1 MIMRKKITCMV
12 AAALAFMAS
21 AQPFQSVYYPSKL
34 TASTITRV
42 HQRAS
47 ALRSADENIHAI
59 VRLCDEADLDRL
71 AADYGV
77 AFNVVTGNLA
87 TAVIPMRSLVAFAE
101 DADVENVDAGNTVR
115 AMTDLA
121 REYSQVDALHGGLPD
136 FPRSFTGKGVL
147 IGVIDTGFDFMHP
160 AFRDAEG
167 NSRIIHVWDQ
177 SGRNGNTPSMGYGVV
192 FDTPELIRSAAHDV
206 SRDTHGTH
214 VAAIAASSADVY
226 KGMAPESDIVIVAT
240 DKSESGIIDA
250 LAYLLDYAE
259 KEKKPM
265 AINLSMGTVIGFK
278 DGTDPIAS
286 MIDELLDKSGKK
298 CLMAIAAGNEGHR
311 NSTIVTEATGQG
323 EVINTSFTPP
333 SHMRENIFIG
343 CSTTSAFQVTLSLV
357 GSDGVAFETSISS
370 DVSESVSH
378 ENITGEKDYSL
389 VTLSPMKDADGLQRG
404 VSINLYAPLKD
415 GQKWKLSVT
424 GAAGKYIACCDYGE
438 LDNGSNA
445 STMAATACGQIP
457 ISVGAYVSRD
467 KFTNLQGTERSSDW
481 TVGERYPLSGM
492 GPAFDG
498 RDKPDVLAPGAHI
511 ISAINNYAASY
522 NVNREDLA
530 YTEVDALIPG
540 RTNYWGAM
548 CGTSM
553 ATPVVTGIM
562 ALWLQANPRLDFDLV
577 RKLIGSPGSH
587 IDAKTGMESLL
598 AGVELPKSKN
608 TVPYIYNPFTRS
620 IAIIGE
626 GVVCV
631 EVFAVDGT
639 VLKRKNRPVEPV
651 HIPEGAMRIVRIT
664 TSTGSH
670 ILKI

>member
-1 MIMRKKITCMV
+1 MV

-21 AQPFQSVYYPSKL
+21 AQPFQSIYYPSKL

-42 HQRAS
+42 HRTAS
-47 ALRSADENIHAI
+47 ALRASDENIHAI

-87 TAVIPMRSLVAFAE
+87 TAVIPMSALVDFAE
-101 DADVENVDAGNTVR
+101 DPDVENVDAGNSVK

-121 REYSQVDALHGGLPD
+121 REYSHVDALHVGLPD

-177 SGRNGNTPSMGYGVV
+177 SGRNGNASSMGYGVV

-226 KGMAPESDIVIVAT
+226 KGMAPESDIVVVAT

-438 LDNGSNA
+438 FDNGSNA

-562 ALWLQANPRLDFDLV
+562 ALWLQANPRLDFDHV

>member
-1 MIMRKKITCMV
+1 MV

-47 ALRSADENIHAI
+47 ALQSADENIHAI

>member
-1 MIMRKKITCMV
+1 MV

-101 DADVENVDAGNTVR
+101 DADVENVDVGNTVR

-177 SGRNGNTPSMGYGVV
+177 SGRNGNTSSMGYGVV

-206 SRDTHGTH
+206 SRDTHGSH

-226 KGMAPESDIVIVAT
+226 KGMAPESDIVVVAT

-286 MIDELLDKSGKK
+286 MIDGLLDESGKK

-311 NSTIVTEATGQG
+311 NSTIVTEVVGQG

-333 SHMRENIFIG
+333 SHMRENVFIG
-343 CSTTSAFQVTLSLV
+343 CSTTSAFQVSLSLV

-370 DVSESVSH
+370 DASESVSH

-404 VSINLYAPLKD
+404 VSVNLYAPLKE
-415 GQKWKLSVT
+415 GQKWKLVVT

-438 LDNGSNA
+438 FDNGSNA
-445 STMAATACGQIP
+445 STMAATACGKIP

-467 KFTNLQGTERSSDW
+467 KFTNLQGMERSSDW

-492 GPAFDG
+492 GPTFDG

-562 ALWLQANPRLDFDLV
+562 ALWLQANPRLDFDHV

-598 AGVELPKSKN
+598 AGVELPKCKN

-620 IAIIGE
+620 IVIIGE

>member
-1 MIMRKKITCMV
+1 MIMRKKFVCMV
-12 AAALAFMAS
+12 TAALAFMAS
-21 AQPFQSVYYPSKL
+21 AQPFQSIYYPSKL

-47 ALRSADENIHAI
+47 VLRSADENIHAI

-87 TAVIPMRSLVAFAE
+87 TAVIPMSALVDFAE
-101 DADVENVDAGNTVR
+101 DPDVENVDAGNSVK

-121 REYSQVDALHGGLPD
+121 REYSHVDALHVGLPD

-160 AFRDAEG
+160 AFRDAGG

-177 SGRNGNTPSMGYGVV
+177 SGRNGNTSSMGYGVV

-206 SRDTHGTH
+206 SRDTHGSH

-226 KGMAPESDIVIVAT
+226 TGMAPESDIVVVAT

-286 MIDELLDKSGKK
+286 MIDGLLDESGKK

-311 NSTIVTEATGQG
+311 NSTIVTEVVGQG

-333 SHMRENIFIG
+333 SHMRENVFIG
-343 CSTTSAFQVTLSLV
+343 CSTTSAFQVSLSLV

-370 DVSESVSH
+370 DASESVSH

-404 VSINLYAPLKD
+404 VSVNLYAPLKE
-415 GQKWKLSVT
+415 GQKWKLVVT

-445 STMAATACGQIP
+445 STMAATACGKIP

-467 KFTNLQGTERSSDW
+467 KFTNLQGMERSSDW

-492 GPAFDG
+492 GPTFDG

-562 ALWLQANPRLDFDLV
+562 ALWLQANPRLDFDHV

-598 AGVELPKSKN
+598 AGVELPKCKN

-620 IAIIGE
+620 IVIIGE

>member
-1 MIMRKKITCMV
+1 MV

-47 ALRSADENIHAI
+47 VLRSADENIHAI

-87 TAVIPMRSLVAFAE
+87 TAVIPMSALVDFAE
-101 DADVENVDAGNTVR
+101 DPDVENVDAGNSVK

-121 REYSQVDALHGGLPD
+121 REYSHVDALHVGLPD

-160 AFRDAEG
+160 AFRDAGG

-177 SGRNGNTPSMGYGVV
+177 SGRNGNTSSMGYGVV

-206 SRDTHGTH
+206 SRDTHGSH

-226 KGMAPESDIVIVAT
+226 KGMAPESDIVVVAT

-286 MIDELLDKSGKK
+286 MIDGLLDESGKK

-311 NSTIVTEATGQG
+311 NSTIVTEVVGQG

-333 SHMRENIFIG
+333 SHMRENVFIG
-343 CSTTSAFQVTLSLV
+343 CSTTSAFQVSLSLV

-370 DVSESVSH
+370 DASESVSH

-389 VTLSPMKDADGLQRG
+389 VTLSPMKDADGLQCG
-404 VSINLYAPLKD
+404 VSVNLYAPLKE
-415 GQKWKLSVT
+415 GQKWKLVVT

-445 STMAATACGQIP
+445 STMAATACGKIP

-467 KFTNLQGTERSSDW
+467 KFTNLQGMERSSDW

-492 GPAFDG
+492 GPTFDG

-562 ALWLQANPRLDFDLV
+562 ALWLQANPRLDFDHV

-598 AGVELPKSKN
+598 AGVELPKCKN

-620 IAIIGE
+620 IVIIGE

>member
-1 MIMRKKITCMV
+1 M
-12 AAALAFMAS
+12 
-21 AQPFQSVYYPSKL
+21 
-34 TASTITRV
+34 
-42 HQRAS
+42 
-47 ALRSADENIHAI
+47 
-59 VRLCDEADLDRL
+59 
-71 AADYGV
+71 
-77 AFNVVTGNLA
+77 
-87 TAVIPMRSLVAFAE
+87 
-101 DADVENVDAGNTVR
+101 
-115 AMTDLA
+115 
-121 REYSQVDALHGGLPD
+121 
-136 FPRSFTGKGVL
+136 
-147 IGVIDTGFDFMHP
+147 
-160 AFRDAEG
+160 
-167 NSRIIHVWDQ
+167 
-177 SGRNGNTPSMGYGVV
+177 
-192 FDTPELIRSAAHDV
+192 
-206 SRDTHGTH
+206 
-214 VAAIAASSADVY
+214 AAIAASSADVY
-226 KGMAPESDIVIVAT
+226 KGMAPESDIVVVAT

-286 MIDELLDKSGKK
+286 MIDGLLDESGKK

-311 NSTIVTEATGQG
+311 NSTIVTEVVGQG

-333 SHMRENIFIG
+333 SHMRENVFIG
-343 CSTTSAFQVTLSLV
+343 CSTTSAFQVSLSLV

-370 DVSESVSH
+370 DASESVSH

-404 VSINLYAPLKD
+404 VSVNLYAPLKE
-415 GQKWKLSVT
+415 GQKWKLVVT

-445 STMAATACGQIP
+445 STMAATACGKIP

-467 KFTNLQGTERSSDW
+467 KFTNLQGMERSSDW

-492 GPAFDG
+492 GPTFDG

-562 ALWLQANPRLDFDLV
+562 ALWLQANPRLDFDHV

-598 AGVELPKSKN
+598 AGVELPKCKN

-620 IAIIGE
+620 IVIIGE

>member
-1 MIMRKKITCMV
+1 
-12 AAALAFMAS
+12 
-21 AQPFQSVYYPSKL
+21 
-34 TASTITRV
+34 
-42 HQRAS
+42 
-47 ALRSADENIHAI
+47 
-59 VRLCDEADLDRL
+59 
-71 AADYGV
+71 
-77 AFNVVTGNLA
+77 
-87 TAVIPMRSLVAFAE
+87 
-101 DADVENVDAGNTVR
+101 
-115 AMTDLA
+115 
-121 REYSQVDALHGGLPD
+121 
-136 FPRSFTGKGVL
+136 
-147 IGVIDTGFDFMHP
+147 
-160 AFRDAEG
+160 
-167 NSRIIHVWDQ
+167 
-177 SGRNGNTPSMGYGVV
+177 
-192 FDTPELIRSAAHDV
+192 
-206 SRDTHGTH
+206 
-214 VAAIAASSADVY
+214 
-226 KGMAPESDIVIVAT
+226 
-240 DKSESGIIDA
+240 
-250 LAYLLDYAE
+250 
-259 KEKKPM
+259 
-265 AINLSMGTVIGFK
+265 
-278 DGTDPIAS
+278 
-286 MIDELLDKSGKK
+286 
-298 CLMAIAAGNEGHR
+298 
-311 NSTIVTEATGQG
+311 
-323 EVINTSFTPP
+323 
-333 SHMRENIFIG
+333 
-343 CSTTSAFQVTLSLV
+343 
-357 GSDGVAFETSISS
+357 
-370 DVSESVSH
+370 
-378 ENITGEKDYSL
+378 
-389 VTLSPMKDADGLQRG
+389 MKDADGLQRG

-415 GQKWKLSVT
+415 GQKWNLSVT

-481 TVGERYPLSGM
+481 IWGERYPLSGM
-492 GPAFDG
+492 GPTFDG

-587 IDAKTGMESLL
+587 INAKTGMESLL

-639 VLKRKNRPVEPV
+639 FLKRKNRPVEPV

-670 ILKI
+670 ILKYDAARCCSLSRSPLARIYRMIMGENIHWRGEKRISLQWGEIQF

>member
-1 MIMRKKITCMV
+1 MV

-357 GSDGVAFETSISS
+357 DSDGVAFETSISS

>member
-1 MIMRKKITCMV
+1 MV

-21 AQPFQSVYYPSKL
+21 AQPFQSIYYPSKL

-42 HQRAS
+42 HQRVS

-87 TAVIPMRSLVAFAE
+87 TAVIPMSALVDFAE
-101 DADVENVDAGNTVR
+101 DPDVENVDAGNSVK

-121 REYSQVDALHGGLPD
+121 REYSHVDALHVGLPD

-226 KGMAPESDIVIVAT
+226 KGMAPESGIVVVAT
-240 DKSESGIIDA
+240 DESESGIIDA

-639 VLKRKNRPVEPV
+639 FLKRKNRPVEPV

>member
-1 MIMRKKITCMV
+1 MIMRKKFVCMV
-12 AAALAFMAS
+12 TAALAFMAS
-21 AQPFQSVYYPSKL
+21 AQPFQSIYYPSKL

-47 ALRSADENIHAI
+47 VLRSADENIHAI

-87 TAVIPMRSLVAFAE
+87 TAVIPMSALVDFAE
-101 DADVENVDAGNTVR
+101 DPDVENVDAGNSVK

-121 REYSQVDALHGGLPD
+121 REYSHVDALHVGLPD

-160 AFRDAEG
+160 AFRDAGG

-177 SGRNGNTPSMGYGVV
+177 SGRNGNTSSMGYGVV

-206 SRDTHGTH
+206 SRDTHGSH
-214 VAAIAASSADVY
+214 VAEIAASSSDVY
-226 KGMAPESDIVIVAT
+226 KGMAPESDIVVVAT

-265 AINLSMGTVIGFK
+265 AINLIMGTVICFK

-286 MIDELLDKSGKK
+286 MIDGLLDESGKK

-311 NSTIVTEATGQG
+311 NSTIVTEVVGQG

-333 SHMRENIFIG
+333 SHMRENVFIG
-343 CSTTSAFQVTLSLV
+343 CSTTSAFQVSLSLV

-370 DVSESVSH
+370 DASESVSH

-404 VSINLYAPLKD
+404 VSVNLYAPLKE
-415 GQKWKLSVT
+415 GQKWKLVVT

-438 LDNGSNA
+438 FDNGSNA
-445 STMAATACGQIP
+445 STMAATACGKIP

-467 KFTNLQGTERSSDW
+467 KFTNLQGMERSSDW

-492 GPAFDG
+492 GPTFDG

-562 ALWLQANPRLDFDLV
+562 ALWLQANPRLDFDHV

-598 AGVELPKSKN
+598 AGVELPKCKN

-620 IAIIGE
+620 IVIIGE

>member
-1 MIMRKKITCMV
+1 MV

-438 LDNGSNA
+438 LDNGSYA

>member
-1 MIMRKKITCMV
+1 MIMRKKFVCMV
-12 AAALAFMAS
+12 TAALAFMAS
-21 AQPFQSVYYPSKL
+21 AQPFQSIYYPSKL

-47 ALRSADENIHAI
+47 VLRSADENIHAI

-87 TAVIPMRSLVAFAE
+87 TAVIPMSALVDFAE
-101 DADVENVDAGNTVR
+101 DPDVENVDAGNSVK

-121 REYSQVDALHGGLPD
+121 REYSHVDALHVGLPD

-160 AFRDAEG
+160 AFRDAGG

-177 SGRNGNTPSMGYGVV
+177 SGRNGNTSSMGYGVV

-206 SRDTHGTH
+206 SRDTHGSH

-226 KGMAPESDIVIVAT
+226 KGMAPESDIVVVAT

-286 MIDELLDKSGKK
+286 MIDGLLDESGKK

-311 NSTIVTEATGQG
+311 NSTIVTEVVGQG

-333 SHMRENIFIG
+333 SHMRENVFIG
-343 CSTTSAFQVTLSLV
+343 CSTTSAFQVSLSLV

-370 DVSESVSH
+370 DASESVSH

-404 VSINLYAPLKD
+404 VSVNLYAPLKE
-415 GQKWKLSVT
+415 GQKWKLVVT

-445 STMAATACGQIP
+445 STMAATACGKIP

-467 KFTNLQGTERSSDW
+467 KFTNLQGMERSSDW

-492 GPAFDG
+492 GPTFDG

-562 ALWLQANPRLDFDLV
+562 ALWLQANPRLDFDHV

-598 AGVELPKSKN
+598 AGVELPKCKN

-620 IAIIGE
+620 IVIIGE
-626 GVVCV
+626 GVVWV

>member
-1 MIMRKKITCMV
+1 MV

-101 DADVENVDAGNTVR
+101 DADVENVDVGNTVR

-226 KGMAPESDIVIVAT
+226 KGMAPESDIVVVAT

-259 KEKKPM
+259 KEKKPI

-639 VLKRKNRPVEPV
+639 FLKRKNRPVEPV

>member
-1 MIMRKKITCMV
+1 MV

-101 DADVENVDAGNTVR
+101 DADVENVDVGNTVR

-226 KGMAPESDIVIVAT
+226 KGMAPESGIVVVAT

>member
-1 MIMRKKITCMV
+1 MV

-101 DADVENVDAGNTVR
+101 DADVENVDVGNTVR

-167 NSRIIHVWDQ
+167 NSRIVHVWDQ

-226 KGMAPESDIVIVAT
+226 KGMAPESDIVVVAT

-259 KEKKPM
+259 KEKKPI

-311 NSTIVTEATGQG
+311 NSTIVTETTGQG

-530 YTEVDALIPG
+530 YTEVDALIPR

>member
-1 MIMRKKITCMV
+1 MV

-121 REYSQVDALHGGLPD
+121 REYSQVDALHRGLPD

-226 KGMAPESDIVIVAT
+226 KGMAPESDIVVVAT

-311 NSTIVTEATGQG
+311 NSTIVTEAEGQG

-333 SHMRENIFIG
+333 SHMREHIFIG
-343 CSTTSAFQVTLSLV
+343 CSTTSPFQVRLSLA
-357 GSDGVAFETSISS
+357 GGDGVAFETSIRS
-370 DVSESVSH
+370 DASESVSH

-389 VTLSPMKDADGLQRG
+389 VSLSPMKDADGLQRG
-404 VSINLYAPLKD
+404 VSINLYAPLKQ
-415 GQKWKLSVT
+415 GQKWYLSVT
-424 GAAGKYIACCDYGE
+424 GEAGKYIACCDYGE
-438 LDNGSNA
+438 LDNGLNA
-445 STMAATACGQIP
+445 TTMAATACGKIP
-457 ISVGAYVSRD
+457 ISVGAYVSRE
-467 KFTNLQGTERSSDW
+467 KFTNLQGTERASDW
-481 TVGERYPLSGM
+481 TVGERYPLSGT
-492 GPAFDG
+492 GPTFDG

-639 VLKRKNRPVEPV
+639 FLKRKNRPVEPV

>member
-1 MIMRKKITCMV
+1 MIMRKKFVCMV
-12 AAALAFMAS
+12 TAALAFMAS
-21 AQPFQSVYYPSKL
+21 AQPFQSIYYPSKL

-87 TAVIPMRSLVAFAE
+87 TAVIPMSALVDFAE
-101 DADVENVDAGNTVR
+101 DPDAEHVDAGNSVK

-121 REYSQVDALHGGLPD
+121 REYSHVDALHGGLPD

-177 SGRNGNTPSMGYGVV
+177 SGRNGNTSSMRYGVV

-226 KGMAPESDIVIVAT
+226 KGMAPESDIVVVAT

-265 AINLSMGTVIGFK
+265 VINLSMGTVIGFK

-311 NSTIVTEATGQG
+311 NSTIVTEAVGQG

-333 SHMRENIFIG
+333 SHMRENVFIG
-343 CSTTSAFQVTLSLV
+343 CSTTSAFQVSLSLV

-370 DVSESVSH
+370 DASESVSH

-404 VSINLYAPLKD
+404 VSVNLYAPLKE
-415 GQKWKLSVT
+415 GQKWNLSVT
-424 GAAGKYIACCDYGE
+424 GVAGKYIACCDYGE

-445 STMAATACGQIP
+445 STMAATACGKIP

-467 KFTNLQGTERSSDW
+467 KFINLQGTERSSDW

-562 ALWLQANPRLDFDLV
+562 ALWLQANPRLDFDHV

-598 AGVELPKSKN
+598 AGVELPKCKN

>member
-1 MIMRKKITCMV
+1 MIMRKKFVCMV
-12 AAALAFMAS
+12 TAALAFMAS
-21 AQPFQSVYYPSKL
+21 AQPFQSIYYPSKL

-87 TAVIPMRSLVAFAE
+87 TAVIPMSALVDFAE
-101 DADVENVDAGNTVR
+101 DPDVENVDAGNSVK

-121 REYSQVDALHGGLPD
+121 REYSHVDALHGGLPD

-177 SGRNGNTPSMGYGVV
+177 SGRNGNTSSMRYGVV

-226 KGMAPESDIVIVAT
+226 KGMAPESDIVVVAT

-265 AINLSMGTVIGFK
+265 VINLSMGTVIGFK

-311 NSTIVTEATGQG
+311 NSTIVTEAVGQG

-333 SHMRENIFIG
+333 SHMRENVFIG
-343 CSTTSAFQVTLSLV
+343 CSTTSAFQVSLSLV
-357 GSDGVAFETSISS
+357 GSDGVAFETSMSS
-370 DVSESVSH
+370 DASESVSH

-404 VSINLYAPLKD
+404 VSVNLYAPLKE
-415 GQKWKLSVT
+415 GQKWNLSVT
-424 GAAGKYIACCDYGE
+424 GVAGKYIACCDYGE

-445 STMAATACGQIP
+445 STMAATACGKIP

-467 KFTNLQGTERSSDW
+467 KFINLQGTERSSDW

-562 ALWLQANPRLDFDLV
+562 ALWLQANPRLDFDHV

-598 AGVELPKSKN
+598 AGVELPKCKN

>member
-1 MIMRKKITCMV
+1 MIMRKKFVCMV
-12 AAALAFMAS
+12 TAALAFMAS
-21 AQPFQSVYYPSKL
+21 AQPFQSIYYPSKL

-47 ALRSADENIHAI
+47 VLRSADENIHAI

-87 TAVIPMRSLVAFAE
+87 TAVIPMSALVDFAE
-101 DADVENVDAGNTVR
+101 DPDVENVDAGNSVK

-121 REYSQVDALHGGLPD
+121 REYSHVDALHVGLPD

-160 AFRDAEG
+160 AFRDAGG

-177 SGRNGNTPSMGYGVV
+177 SGRNGNTSSMGYGVV

-206 SRDTHGTH
+206 SRDTHGSH

-226 KGMAPESDIVIVAT
+226 KGMAPESDIVVVAT

-286 MIDELLDKSGKK
+286 MIDGLLDESGKK

-311 NSTIVTEATGQG
+311 NSTIVTEVVGQG

-333 SHMRENIFIG
+333 SHMRENVFIG
-343 CSTTSAFQVTLSLV
+343 CSTTSAFQVSLSLV

-370 DVSESVSH
+370 DASESVSH

-404 VSINLYAPLKD
+404 VSVNLYAPLKE
-415 GQKWKLSVT
+415 GQKWKLVVT

-438 LDNGSNA
+438 FDNGSNA
-445 STMAATACGQIP
+445 STMAATACGKIP

-467 KFTNLQGTERSSDW
+467 KFTNLQGMERSSDW

-492 GPAFDG
+492 GPTFDG

-530 YTEVDALIPG
+530 YSEVDALIPG

-562 ALWLQANPRLDFDLV
+562 ALWLQANPRLDFDHV

-598 AGVELPKSKN
+598 AGVELPKCKN

-620 IAIIGE
+620 IVIIGE

>member
-1 MIMRKKITCMV
+1 MV

-587 IDAKTGMESLL
+587 IDAKTGMESRL

>member
-1 MIMRKKITCMV
+1 MIMRKKFVCMV
-12 AAALAFMAS
+12 TAALAFMAS
-21 AQPFQSVYYPSKL
+21 AQPFQSIYYPSKL

-87 TAVIPMRSLVAFAE
+87 TAVIPMSALVDFAE
-101 DADVENVDAGNTVR
+101 DPDVENVDAGNSVK

-121 REYSQVDALHGGLPD
+121 REYSHVDALHGGLPD

-177 SGRNGNTPSMGYGVV
+177 SGRNGNTSSMRYGVV

-214 VAAIAASSADVY
+214 VAAIAASSAEVY
-226 KGMAPESDIVIVAT
+226 KGMAPESDIVVVAT

-265 AINLSMGTVIGFK
+265 VINLSMGTVIGFK

-311 NSTIVTEATGQG
+311 NSTIVTEAVGQG

-333 SHMRENIFIG
+333 SHMRENVFIG
-343 CSTTSAFQVTLSLV
+343 CSTTSAFQVSLSLV

-370 DVSESVSH
+370 DASESVSH

-404 VSINLYAPLKD
+404 VSVNLYAPLKE
-415 GQKWKLSVT
+415 GQKWNLSVT
-424 GAAGKYIACCDYGE
+424 GVAGKYIACCDYGE

-445 STMAATACGQIP
+445 STMAATACGKIP

-467 KFTNLQGTERSSDW
+467 KFINLQGTERSSDW

-562 ALWLQANPRLDFDLV
+562 ALWLQANPRLDFDHV

-598 AGVELPKSKN
+598 AGVELPKCKN

>member
-1 MIMRKKITCMV
+1 MIMRKKFVCMV
-12 AAALAFMAS
+12 TAALAFMAS
-21 AQPFQSVYYPSKL
+21 AQPFQSIYYPSKL

-47 ALRSADENIHAI
+47 VLRSADENIHAI

-87 TAVIPMRSLVAFAE
+87 TAVIPMSALVDFAE
-101 DADVENVDAGNTVR
+101 DPDVENVDAGNSVK

-121 REYSQVDALHGGLPD
+121 REYSHVDALHVGLPD

-160 AFRDAEG
+160 AFRDAGG

-177 SGRNGNTPSMGYGVV
+177 SGRNGNTSSMGYGVV

-206 SRDTHGTH
+206 SRDTHGSH

-226 KGMAPESDIVIVAT
+226 KGMAPESDIVVVAT

-286 MIDELLDKSGKK
+286 MIDGLLDESGKK

-311 NSTIVTEATGQG
+311 NSTIVTEVVGQG

-333 SHMRENIFIG
+333 SHMRENVFIG
-343 CSTTSAFQVTLSLV
+343 CSTTSAFQVSLSLV

-370 DVSESVSH
+370 DASESVSH

-404 VSINLYAPLKD
+404 VSVNLYAPLKE
-415 GQKWKLSVT
+415 GQKWKLVVT

-438 LDNGSNA
+438 FDNGSNA
-445 STMAATACGQIP
+445 STMAATACGKIP

-467 KFTNLQGTERSSDW
+467 KFTNLQGMERSSDW

-562 ALWLQANPRLDFDLV
+562 ALWLQANPRLDFDHV

-598 AGVELPKSKN
+598 AGVELPKCKN

-620 IAIIGE
+620 IVIIGE

>member
-1 MIMRKKITCMV
+1 MIMRKKFVCMV
-12 AAALAFMAS
+12 TAALAFMAS
-21 AQPFQSVYYPSKL
+21 AQPFQSIYYPSKL

-47 ALRSADENIHAI
+47 VLRSADENIHAI

-87 TAVIPMRSLVAFAE
+87 TAVIPMSALVDFAE
-101 DADVENVDAGNTVR
+101 DPDVENVDAGNSVK

-121 REYSQVDALHGGLPD
+121 REYSHVDALHVGLPD

-160 AFRDAEG
+160 AFRDAGG

-177 SGRNGNTPSMGYGVV
+177 SGRNGNTSSMGYGVV

-206 SRDTHGTH
+206 SRDTHGSH

-226 KGMAPESDIVIVAT
+226 KGMAPESDIVVVAT

-286 MIDELLDKSGKK
+286 MIDGLLDESGKK

-311 NSTIVTEATGQG
+311 NSTIVTEVVGQG

-333 SHMRENIFIG
+333 SHMRENVFIG
-343 CSTTSAFQVTLSLV
+343 CSTTSAFQVSLSLV

-370 DVSESVSH
+370 DASESVSH

-389 VTLSPMKDADGLQRG
+389 VTLSPMKDADGLKRG
-404 VSINLYAPLKD
+404 VSVNLYAPLKE
-415 GQKWKLSVT
+415 GQKWKLVVT

-438 LDNGSNA
+438 FDNGSNA
-445 STMAATACGQIP
+445 STMAATACGKIP

-467 KFTNLQGTERSSDW
+467 KFTNLQGMERSSDW

-492 GPAFDG
+492 GPTFDG

-562 ALWLQANPRLDFDLV
+562 ALWLQANPRLDFDHV

-598 AGVELPKSKN
+598 AGVELPKCKN

-620 IAIIGE
+620 IVIIGE

>member
-1 MIMRKKITCMV
+1 MV

-42 HQRAS
+42 HRTAS
-47 ALRSADENIHAI
+47 ALRASDENIHAI

-87 TAVIPMRSLVAFAE
+87 TAVIPMSALVDFAE
-101 DADVENVDAGNTVR
+101 DPDVENVDAGNSVK

-121 REYSQVDALHGGLPD
+121 REYSHVDALHVGLSD

-226 KGMAPESDIVIVAT
+226 KGMAPESDIVVVAT

-259 KEKKPM
+259 KEKKPI

-562 ALWLQANPRLDFDLV
+562 ALWLQANPRLDFDHV

>member
-1 MIMRKKITCMV
+1 MIMRKKFVCMV
-12 AAALAFMAS
+12 TAALAFMAS
-21 AQPFQSVYYPSKL
+21 AQPFQSIYYPSKL

-87 TAVIPMRSLVAFAE
+87 TAVIPMSALVDFAE
-101 DADVENVDAGNTVR
+101 DPDVENVDAGNSVK

-121 REYSQVDALHGGLPD
+121 REYSHVDALHGGLPD

-177 SGRNGNTPSMGYGVV
+177 SGRNGNTSSMRYGVV

-226 KGMAPESDIVIVAT
+226 KGMAPESDIVVVAT

-265 AINLSMGTVIGFK
+265 VINLSMGTVIGFK

-311 NSTIVTEATGQG
+311 NSTIVTEAVGQG

-333 SHMRENIFIG
+333 SHMRENVFIG
-343 CSTTSAFQVTLSLV
+343 CSTTSAFQVSLSLV

-370 DVSESVSH
+370 DASESVSH

-404 VSINLYAPLKD
+404 VSVNLYAPLKE
-415 GQKWKLSVT
+415 GQKWNLSVT
-424 GAAGKYIACCDYGE
+424 GVAGKYIACCDYGE

-445 STMAATACGQIP
+445 STMAATACGKIP

-467 KFTNLQGTERSSDW
+467 KFINLQGTERSSDW

-530 YTEVDALIPG
+530 YT
-540 RTNYWGAM
+540 
-548 CGTSM
+548 
-553 ATPVVTGIM
+553 
-562 ALWLQANPRLDFDLV
+562 
-577 RKLIGSPGSH
+577 
-587 IDAKTGMESLL
+587 
-598 AGVELPKSKN
+598 
-608 TVPYIYNPFTRS
+608 
-620 IAIIGE
+620 
-626 GVVCV
+626 
-631 EVFAVDGT
+631 
-639 VLKRKNRPVEPV
+639 
-651 HIPEGAMRIVRIT
+651 
-664 TSTGSH
+664 
-670 ILKI
+670 

>member
-1 MIMRKKITCMV
+1 MV

-21 AQPFQSVYYPSKL
+21 AQPFQSIYYPSKL

-42 HQRAS
+42 HRTAS
-47 ALRSADENIHAI
+47 ALRASDENIHAI

-87 TAVIPMRSLVAFAE
+87 TAVIPMSALVDFAE
-101 DADVENVDAGNTVR
+101 DPDVENVDAGNSVK

-121 REYSQVDALHGGLPD
+121 REYSHVDALHVGLPD

-160 AFRDAEG
+160 AFRDAGG

-177 SGRNGNTPSMGYGVV
+177 SGRNGNTSSMGYGVV

-206 SRDTHGTH
+206 SRDTHGSH

-226 KGMAPESDIVIVAT
+226 KGMAPESDIVVVAT

-286 MIDELLDKSGKK
+286 MIDGLLDESGKK

-311 NSTIVTEATGQG
+311 NSTIVTEVVGQG

-333 SHMRENIFIG
+333 SHMRENVFIG
-343 CSTTSAFQVTLSLV
+343 CSTTSAFQVSLSLV

-370 DVSESVSH
+370 DASESVSH

-404 VSINLYAPLKD
+404 VSVNLYAPLKE
-415 GQKWKLSVT
+415 GQKWKLVVT

-438 LDNGSNA
+438 FDNGSNA
-445 STMAATACGQIP
+445 STMAATACGKIP

-467 KFTNLQGTERSSDW
+467 KFTNLQGMERSSDW

-492 GPAFDG
+492 GPTFDG

-562 ALWLQANPRLDFDLV
+562 ALWLQANPRLDFDHV

-598 AGVELPKSKN
+598 AGVELPKCKN

-620 IAIIGE
+620 IVIIGE

>member
-1 MIMRKKITCMV
+1 MIMRKKFVCMV
-12 AAALAFMAS
+12 TAALAFMAS
-21 AQPFQSVYYPSKL
+21 AQPFQSIYYPSKL

-47 ALRSADENIHAI
+47 VLRSADENIHAI

-87 TAVIPMRSLVAFAE
+87 TAVIPMSALVDFAE
-101 DADVENVDAGNTVR
+101 DPDVENVDAGNSVK

-121 REYSQVDALHGGLPD
+121 REYSHVDALHVGLPD

-160 AFRDAEG
+160 AFRDAGG

-177 SGRNGNTPSMGYGVV
+177 SGRNGNTSSMGYGVV
-192 FDTPELIRSAAHDV
+192 FDPPELIRSAAHDV
-206 SRDTHGTH
+206 SRDTHGSH

-226 KGMAPESDIVIVAT
+226 KGMAPESDIVVVAT

-286 MIDELLDKSGKK
+286 MIDGLLDESGKK

-311 NSTIVTEATGQG
+311 NSTIVTEVVGQG

-333 SHMRENIFIG
+333 SHMRENVFIG
-343 CSTTSAFQVTLSLV
+343 CSTTSAFQVSLSLV

-370 DVSESVSH
+370 DASESVSH

-404 VSINLYAPLKD
+404 VSVNLYAPLKE
-415 GQKWKLSVT
+415 GQKWKLVVT

-438 LDNGSNA
+438 FDNGSNA
-445 STMAATACGQIP
+445 STMAATACGKIP

-467 KFTNLQGTERSSDW
+467 KFTNLQGMERSSDW

-492 GPAFDG
+492 GPTFDG

-562 ALWLQANPRLDFDLV
+562 ALWLQANPRLDFDHV

-598 AGVELPKSKN
+598 AGVELPKCKN

-620 IAIIGE
+620 IVIIGE

>member
-1 MIMRKKITCMV
+1 MIMRKKFVCMV
-12 AAALAFMAS
+12 TAALAFMAS
-21 AQPFQSVYYPSKL
+21 AQPYQSIYYPSKL

-47 ALRSADENIHAI
+47 VLRSADENIHAI

-87 TAVIPMRSLVAFAE
+87 TAVIPMSALVDFAE
-101 DADVENVDAGNTVR
+101 DPDVENVDAGNSVK

-121 REYSQVDALHGGLPD
+121 REYSHVDALHVGLPD

-160 AFRDAEG
+160 AFRDAGG

-177 SGRNGNTPSMGYGVV
+177 SGRNGNTSSMGYGVV

-206 SRDTHGTH
+206 SRDTHGSH

-226 KGMAPESDIVIVAT
+226 KGMAPESDIVVVAT

-286 MIDELLDKSGKK
+286 MIDGLLDESGKK

-311 NSTIVTEATGQG
+311 NSTIVTEVVGQG

-333 SHMRENIFIG
+333 SHMRENVFIG
-343 CSTTSAFQVTLSLV
+343 CSTTSAFQVSLSLV

-370 DVSESVSH
+370 DASESVSH

-404 VSINLYAPLKD
+404 VSVNLYAPLKE
-415 GQKWKLSVT
+415 GQKWKLVVT

-438 LDNGSNA
+438 FDNGSNA
-445 STMAATACGQIP
+445 STMAATACGKIP

-467 KFTNLQGTERSSDW
+467 KFTNLQGMERSSDW

-492 GPAFDG
+492 GPTFDG

-562 ALWLQANPRLDFDLV
+562 ALWLQANPRLDFDHV

-598 AGVELPKSKN
+598 AGVELPKCKN

-620 IAIIGE
+620 IVIIGE

>member
-1 MIMRKKITCMV
+1 MIMRKKFVCMV
-12 AAALAFMAS
+12 TAALAFMAS
-21 AQPFQSVYYPSKL
+21 AQPFQSIYYPSKL

-47 ALRSADENIHAI
+47 VLRSADENIHAI

-87 TAVIPMRSLVAFAE
+87 TAVIPMSALVDFAE
-101 DADVENVDAGNTVR
+101 DPDVENVDAGNSVK

-121 REYSQVDALHGGLPD
+121 REYSHVDALHVGLPD

-160 AFRDAEG
+160 AFRDAGG

-177 SGRNGNTPSMGYGVV
+177 SGRNGNTSSMGYGVV

-206 SRDTHGTH
+206 SRDTHGSH

-226 KGMAPESDIVIVAT
+226 KGMAPESDIVVVAT

-286 MIDELLDKSGKK
+286 MIDGLLDESGKK

-311 NSTIVTEATGQG
+311 NSTIVTEVVGQG

-333 SHMRENIFIG
+333 SHMRENVFIG
-343 CSTTSAFQVTLSLV
+343 CSTTSAFQVSLSLV

-370 DVSESVSH
+370 DASESVSH

-404 VSINLYAPLKD
+404 VSVNLYAPLKE
-415 GQKWKLSVT
+415 GQKWKLVVT

-438 LDNGSNA
+438 FDNGSNA
-445 STMAATACGQIP
+445 STMAATACGKNP

-467 KFTNLQGTERSSDW
+467 KFTNLQGMERSSDW

-492 GPAFDG
+492 GPTFDG

-562 ALWLQANPRLDFDLV
+562 ALWLQANPRLDFDHV

-598 AGVELPKSKN
+598 AGVELPKCKN

-620 IAIIGE
+620 IVIIGE

>member
-1 MIMRKKITCMV
+1 MIMRKKFVCMV
-12 AAALAFMAS
+12 TAALAFMAS
-21 AQPFQSVYYPSKL
+21 AQPFQSIYYPSKL

-47 ALRSADENIHAI
+47 VLRSADENIHAI

-87 TAVIPMRSLVAFAE
+87 TAVIPMSALVDFAE
-101 DADVENVDAGNTVR
+101 DPDVENVDAGNSVK

-121 REYSQVDALHGGLPD
+121 REYSHVDALHVGLPD

-160 AFRDAEG
+160 AFRDAGG

-177 SGRNGNTPSMGYGVV
+177 SGRNGNTSSMGYGVV
-192 FDTPELIRSAAHDV
+192 FDTPELIRSAAQDV
-206 SRDTHGTH
+206 SRDTHGSH

-226 KGMAPESDIVIVAT
+226 KGMAPESDIVVVAT

-286 MIDELLDKSGKK
+286 MIDGLLDESGKK

-311 NSTIVTEATGQG
+311 NSTIVTEVVGQG

-333 SHMRENIFIG
+333 SHMRENVFIG
-343 CSTTSAFQVTLSLV
+343 CSTTSAFQVSLSLV

-370 DVSESVSH
+370 DASESVSH

-404 VSINLYAPLKD
+404 VSVNLYAPLKE
-415 GQKWKLSVT
+415 GQKWKLVVT

-438 LDNGSNA
+438 FDNGSNA
-445 STMAATACGQIP
+445 STMAATACGKIP

-467 KFTNLQGTERSSDW
+467 KFTNLQGMERSSDW

-492 GPAFDG
+492 GPTFDG

-562 ALWLQANPRLDFDLV
+562 ALWLQANPRLDFDHV

-598 AGVELPKSKN
+598 AGVELPKCKN

-620 IAIIGE
+620 IVIIGE